1 MYCRVFAFL
10 DENDYIYN
18 LQYGFRAKHSIEHA
32 LIKLTE
38 QIKKSFDVI
47 GHSVNRNYA
56 CGIFVDFQKAF
67 DTVNHNILLEK
78 LDHYGIRGPIND
90 WFKSYLIGRKQYVSI
105 LGFDSNISILHH
117 GVPQGS
123 VLGPLLFLLYI
134 NDLNNAIKYS
144 TVFHFAD
151 DTNLLIIDN
160 SYKIIEKK
168 LNFDLKCLVKWLL
181 ANKISLNTSKTEL
194 IFFRKPGEKIPDIK
208 IKING
213 LRLYHSNFIKYLG
226 IFLSEFLDGSS
237 HCIELQTKL
246 RRSVGMISK
255 VKHFLNPIELSSFY
269 HATFASH
276 MLLGSQIWGTT
287 SLNITNKIKVLQNRA
302 F

>member
-1 MYCRVFAFL
+1 M
-10 DENDYIYN
+10 
-18 LQYGFRAKHSIEHA
+18 
-32 LIKLTE
+32 
-38 QIKKSFDVI
+38 
-47 GHSVNRNYA
+47 
-56 CGIFVDFQKAF
+56 
-67 DTVNHNILLEK
+67 
-78 LDHYGIRGPIND
+78 
-90 WFKSYLIGRKQYVSI
+90 
-105 LGFDSNISILHH
+105 
-117 GVPQGS
+117 
-123 VLGPLLFLLYI
+123 
-134 NDLNNAIKYS
+134 
-144 TVFHFAD
+144 FHFAD

-194 IFFRKPGEKIPDIK
+194 IFFRKPGEKIPDNIK

-302 F
+302 VKGAITWRIF

>member
-1 MYCRVFAFL
+1 M
-10 DENDYIYN
+10 
-18 LQYGFRAKHSIEHA
+18 
-32 LIKLTE
+32 
-38 QIKKSFDVI
+38 
-47 GHSVNRNYA
+47 
-56 CGIFVDFQKAF
+56 
-67 DTVNHNILLEK
+67 
-78 LDHYGIRGPIND
+78 
-90 WFKSYLIGRKQYVSI
+90 
-105 LGFDSNISILHH
+105 
-117 GVPQGS
+117 
-123 VLGPLLFLLYI
+123 
-134 NDLNNAIKYS
+134 
-144 TVFHFAD
+144 
-151 DTNLLIIDN
+151 
-160 SYKIIEKK
+160 
-168 LNFDLKCLVKWLL
+168 
-181 ANKISLNTSKTEL
+181 
-194 IFFRKPGEKIPDIK
+194 IPDKIK

-302 F
+302 VKLISQDYSDILNEIIVQRDSNDIQDNTDADSSDEEEVSDVVEVIHVTPFYH